1 MLLAESACPAGRGST
16 VAGKDNT
23 PLVMLTEGGLLSL
36 WPLLEVL
43 MRSKMAKRQEVF
55 LKPWAWAAQ
64 PLDNLRCPA
73 LPCPWKRGRN
83 SEVPF

>member
-36 WPLLEVL
+36 WPLSRGVNEEQNGQKAGSVSEALGL
-43 MRSKMAKRQEVF
+43 G
-55 LKPWAWAAQ
+55 
-64 PLDNLRCPA
+64 CPHT
-73 LPCPWKRGRN
+73 G
-83 SEVPF
+83 